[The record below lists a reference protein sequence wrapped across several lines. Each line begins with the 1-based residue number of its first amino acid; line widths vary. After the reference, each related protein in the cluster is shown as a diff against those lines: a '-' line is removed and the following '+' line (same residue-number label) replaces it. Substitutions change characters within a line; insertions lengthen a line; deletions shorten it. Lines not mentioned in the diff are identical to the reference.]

1 VVVVLVRMGVVS
13 LEKLK
18 SIRPYV
24 IVGAFIVGA
33 IFTPPDVI
41 SQCLLAIPL
50 WLLYELGLVL
60 ARFVSVPKPDAD
72 AETKSA

>member
-1 VVVVLVRMGVVS
+1 MGVVS

-18 SIRPYV
+18 SMRPYV
-24 IVGAFIVGA
+24 IVGAFIIGA

-50 WLLYELGLVL
+50 WLLFELGLLL
-60 ARFVSVPKPDAD
+60 ARFVSVPARNDENSVTRTA
-72 AETKSA
+72 